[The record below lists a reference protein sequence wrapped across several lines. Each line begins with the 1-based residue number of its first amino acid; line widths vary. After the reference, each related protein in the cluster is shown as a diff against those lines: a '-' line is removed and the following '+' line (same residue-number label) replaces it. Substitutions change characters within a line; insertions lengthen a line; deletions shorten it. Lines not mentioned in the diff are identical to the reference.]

1 MKKQVA
7 EEYLLYNFIYMKF
20 NKAKLSDLLL
30 RDRQID
36 RQIDGETIKKSKGMI
51 HSNFRLA
58 FACAGWEQVGWGEA
72 RKGWESQKDKKGFKD
87 PDFYSIS

>member
-30 RDRQID
+30 RDR
-36 RQIDGETIKKSKGMI
+36 
-51 HSNFRLA
+51 
-58 FACAGWEQVGWGEA
+58 
-72 RKGWESQKDKKGFKD
+72 
-87 PDFYSIS
+87 